1 MSKCE
6 KCMGGAP
13 YNQCC
18 KIECHEYEFCRN
30 CKWFN
35 GGAGSI
41 RCDYCD
47 QEFENYFEAEEGEN
61 NDTNN

>member
-6 KCMGGAP
+6 KCMDGALHNP
-13 YNQCC
+13 C
-18 KIECHEYEFCRN
+18 YEHDFCRG

-35 GGAGSI
+35 DGAGSI

-47 QEFENYFEAEEGEN
+47 PEFENYFEAKEEK
-61 NDTNN
+61 